1 MSRASFGNERY
12 EKAEF
17 QERVAKVYKELKSD
31 DWRVSNNIIIYFS
44 EPRKMQ
50 ERFLIPKLC

>member
-44 EPRKMQ
+44 ESRKMQ
-50 ERFLIPKLC
+50 ESFLIPKLC